1 MSNSRA
7 NSYYPNNT
15 VRFPRLNPQFIRM
28 VVVSSLFLWQLTV
41 HRLLAGIDPARTLS
55 VTLDVGTD
63 NEELLN
69 DPLYVVSTSA
79 RSLLRQNTDI
89 LSGMVS

>member
-1 MSNSRA
+1 M
-7 NSYYPNNT
+7 
-15 VRFPRLNPQFIRM
+15 
-28 VVVSSLFLWQLTV
+28 V

-79 RSLLRQNTDI
+79 RSRLRQNTDI